1 MTMRVQSRSRAGR
14 VKHSARAARGEDRR
28 GGATIPAAHGRE
40 DLAKKARAARVEAA
54 KKAPKPR
61 RPGGKVVQ
69 MDLFRAGAERDKKP
83 PKKASKEKPARK
95 GAAEPPAAVADAP
108 KIAESAEVTAA
119 PPAAEKSGAAGER
132 RAAPEAGGGRR
143 ARTGGDARE
152 RSRRQRA
159 RSGA

>member
-40 DLAKKARAARVEAA
+40 DLGKKAGAGRVEAA

-108 KIAESAEVTAA
+108 KIAESAEATAA
-119 PPAAEKSGAAGER
+119 PPAAEKSGAAGEG
-132 RAAPEAGGGRR
+132 RAAAQAGAGGPPPRRGAGRA
-143 ARTGGDARE
+143 ARRPPPA
-152 RSRRQRA
+152 A
-159 RSGA
+159 P